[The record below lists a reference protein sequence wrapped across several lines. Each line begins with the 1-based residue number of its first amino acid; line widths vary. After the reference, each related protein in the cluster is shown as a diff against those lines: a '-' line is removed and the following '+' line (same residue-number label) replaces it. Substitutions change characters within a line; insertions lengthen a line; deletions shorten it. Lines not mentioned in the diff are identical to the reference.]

1 METMINEIKGLPI
14 GENTARLIACIR
26 TIQDVYGEASNV
38 MEQIYGENVAESI
51 INDKLGDACTA
62 LKNGLQECLMM
73 SIDESLGRLT
83 LKSI

>member
-1 METMINEIKGLPI
+1 MEAMINEIKGLPI
-14 GENTARLIACIR
+14 GENTACLIACIR

-62 LKNGLQECLMM
+62 LKKGLQECLMM